1 VQIKINDVNH
11 YRKLNKLLKRIYVKE
26 LINMKNILIGGKW
39 IDTSNYIE
47 VINPYTGKSIDLVS
61 KASPE
66 LLKEAVDSAARGSK
80 IMRSLSRYKRYEIL
94 SKTAELMMKRKD
106 ELAMTM
112 TLESGKPLAFSKGE
126 VSRAHETIVLS
137 AEEAKRLGG
146 EVIPFDA
153 APTSMDRYCFYI
165 RVPVGIVLSI
175 TPFNFPLNLVC
186 HKIGPAIAA
195 GNSIIHKPASK
206 TPLTSLILG
215 EILLQAGLP
224 KEALNIV
231 ICSAEDTEKYLVKNP
246 SIRKISFT
254 GSKIIGERITSNAGL
269 KKISME
275 LGSNSGVIIDEN
287 VNIDKA
293 VSAVKMG
300 AFGYSGQVC
309 IHCQRAYVHESVYEE
324 FREKIVNAANNLVIG
339 NPIEMT
345 TDIGPMIDEKEAVRV
360 KSWLEEAKS
369 QGAKILCGGERD
381 GPILRPTVIENVT
394 EEMKIVK
401 DETFGPT
408 LALIPFADF
417 KDAVSKLNDSIYGLQ
432 AGVFTENLRNAYYA
446 IDNLDVGGVMIND
459 IPTFRIDLMPYG
471 GVKNSGY
478 GREGPRYAIEEMTEI
493 KCVRFHI

>member
-1 VQIKINDVNH
+1 
-11 YRKLNKLLKRIYVKE
+11 
-26 LINMKNILIGGKW
+26 M
-39 IDTSNYIE
+39 
-47 VINPYTGKSIDLVS
+47 
-61 KASPE
+61 
-66 LLKEAVDSAARGSK
+66 
-80 IMRSLSRYKRYEIL
+80 EIL

-293 VSAVKMG
+293 VSAVKC
-300 AFGYSGQVC
+300 FGYSDK
-309 IHCQRAYVHESVYEE
+309 Y
-324 FREKIVNAANNLVIG
+324 
-339 NPIEMT
+339 
-345 TDIGPMIDEKEAVRV
+345 
-360 KSWLEEAKS
+360 
-369 QGAKILCGGERD
+369 
-381 GPILRPTVIENVT
+381 
-394 EEMKIVK
+394 
-401 DETFGPT
+401 
-408 LALIPFADF
+408 
-417 KDAVSKLNDSIYGLQ
+417 
-432 AGVFTENLRNAYYA
+432 VFTVKELAFMKAYMNLE
-446 IDNLDVGGVMIND
+446 
-459 IPTFRIDLMPYG
+459 
-471 GVKNSGY
+471 KNS
-478 GREGPRYAIEEMTEI
+478 
-493 KCVRFHI
+493 

>member
-1 VQIKINDVNH
+1 MQIKINDVNH

-300 AFGYSGQVC
+300 ALDTLDKYVFTVKELMFMK
-309 IHCQRAYVHESVYEE
+309 AY
-324 FREKIVNAANNLVIG
+324 
-339 NPIEMT
+339 
-345 TDIGPMIDEKEAVRV
+345 
-360 KSWLEEAKS
+360 
-369 QGAKILCGGERD
+369 
-381 GPILRPTVIENVT
+381 
-394 EEMKIVK
+394 MKI
-401 DETFGPT
+401 
-408 LALIPFADF
+408 
-417 KDAVSKLNDSIYGLQ
+417 
-432 AGVFTENLRNAYYA
+432 
-446 IDNLDVGGVMIND
+446 
-459 IPTFRIDLMPYG
+459 
-471 GVKNSGY
+471 
-478 GREGPRYAIEEMTEI
+478 
-493 KCVRFHI
+493 